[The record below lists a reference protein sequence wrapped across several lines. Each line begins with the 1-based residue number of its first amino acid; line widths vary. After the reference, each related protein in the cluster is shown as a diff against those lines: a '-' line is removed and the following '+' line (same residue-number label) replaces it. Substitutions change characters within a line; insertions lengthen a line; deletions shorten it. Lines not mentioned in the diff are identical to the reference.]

1 MPAAGVDEV
10 RFPVPLL
17 GARLVKRY
25 KRFLADV
32 TLDDGTALTAHCPN
46 TGSMLGCQT
55 PGSRVWLSR
64 SDNPKRKYAHTWE
77 LVELDDGALV
87 GINTGRSNALVR
99 EAIESAVI
107 GELAGYDEIRP
118 EVRYG
123 NENSRVDF
131 LLTGDRGACY
141 LEVKNVTA
149 AVEKGIALFPD
160 AVSVRGTRHLRELI
174 ATLGGAGRRAVL
186 CFCVQRPDVREVRP
200 ADDIDPDYGRTL
212 RVALGAGVE
221 VIAYRAKL
229 SPEAVVL
236 AERIPVVCP

>member
-1 MPAAGVDEV
+1 MDEV
-10 RFPVPLL
+10 RFGAPLVV
-17 GARLVKRY
+17 ARLVKRY

-32 TLDDGTALTAHCPN
+32 TFEDGSALTAHCPN
-46 TGSMLGCQT
+46 TGSLLGCQT

-77 LVELDDGALV
+77 LLELARGAMV

-99 EAIESAVI
+99 EAIESGVI

-123 NENSRVDF
+123 DENSRADF
-131 LLTGDRGACY
+131 LLSGDIGTCY
-141 LEVKNVTA
+141 VEVKNVTA
-149 AVEKGIALFPD
+149 AVDDGVALFPD

-174 ATLGGAGRRAVL
+174 GTLGQARQRAVL
-186 CFCVQRPDVREVRP
+186 CYCVQRSDVNEVRP

-212 RVALGAGVE
+212 REALAAGVE
-221 VIAYRAKL
+221 VIAYRATL
-229 SPEAVVL
+229 TPEAVALV
-236 AERIPVVCP
+236 EPIPVVCP

>member
-1 MPAAGVDEV
+1 MRAAGVDEV

-55 PGSRVWLSR
+55 PGARVWLSR

-186 CFCVQRPDVREVRP
+186 CFCVQRPDVWEVRP

>member
-55 PGSRVWLSR
+55 PGARVWLSR